1 MTKEEH
7 ITYWIEGAEHDLET
21 AESLFQSEKYDWGL
35 FLAHL
40 VLEKCLK
47 ALYAA
52 TNENTVPPRIHNL
65 VRLAELSSLGVNEE
79 QRIFLDEVND
89 FNLEVRYPDYR
100 QEFYKR
106 CTREYAEPYFDRI
119 KEFFEWLK
127 SQIT

>member
-7 ITYWIEGAEHDLET
+7 ITYWLESAEHDLDT
-21 AESLFQSEKYDWGL
+21 AESLFQSKKYDWCL

-40 VLEKCLK
+40 VLEKSLK
-47 ALYAA
+47 AMYAA
-52 TNENTVPPRIHNL
+52 ANENTVPPRIHNL
-65 VRLAELSSLGVNEE
+65 VRLAELSSLGVSEE

-119 KEFFEWLK
+119 KEFYEWLK
-127 SQIT
+127 SQIL